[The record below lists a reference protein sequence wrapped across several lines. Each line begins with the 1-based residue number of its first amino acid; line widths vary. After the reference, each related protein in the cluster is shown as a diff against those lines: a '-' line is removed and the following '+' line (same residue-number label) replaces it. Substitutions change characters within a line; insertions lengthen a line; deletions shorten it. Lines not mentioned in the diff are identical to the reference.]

1 MTILLRRRHC
11 PSLSLFICHTTLET
25 FFFDLSI
32 SCLLFFQF
40 GVMLVTNYQEPHTL
54 VYGGT
59 LPHIRC
65 LFQDL
70 QGISPLHFFLSSCI
84 IINLLNMRLSFL
96 RGRCL
101 LLFFLLY
108 SITPVMLSNE
118 ILKYAHIFVRIYMDI
133 CLHIYTFL
141 KRRISISSLS
151 FPAMFCR
158 NCL

>member
-1 MTILLRRRHC
+1 M
-11 PSLSLFICHTTLET
+11 SLFICHTTLET

-32 SCLLFFQF
+32 SCLLFFPVWSYAGDQ
-40 GVMLVTNYQEPHTL
+40 YQEHHTL

-59 LPHIRC
+59 LPHICC

-70 QGISPLHFFLSSCI
+70 QGISLLHFFLSSCI
-84 IINLLNMRLSFL
+84 IIHLLNMRLSFL

-118 ILKYAHIFVRIYMDI
+118 ILKYAHIFIRIYVYMFAY
-133 CLHIYTFL
+133 IYFS
-141 KRRISISSLS
+141 KKKNVYIISVISCHVLQKLS
-151 FPAMFCR
+151 VW
-158 NCL
+158 

>member
-1 MTILLRRRHC
+1 M
-11 PSLSLFICHTTLET
+11 SLFICHTTLET

-32 SCLLFFQF
+32 SCLLFFPVWSYAGDQ
-40 GVMLVTNYQEPHTL
+40 YQEHHTL

-59 LPHIRC
+59 LPHICC

-70 QGISPLHFFLSSCI
+70 QGISLLHFFFSSCI
-84 IINLLNMRLSFL
+84 IIHLLNMRLSFL

-118 ILKYAHIFVRIYMDI
+118 ILKYVYIFIRIYMYI

-141 KRRISISSLS
+141 KRRMSISSLS

-158 NCL
+158 NCLLGEKVNI